1 MGVHVFMCF
10 NTGKNVLNK
19 KKMRYKKCVWGR
31 SGSVEGLRVSSISSR
46 AMVFE
51 MSVLNAL
58 VGMGEKGKEGVSQNR
73 ICK

>member
-10 NTGKNVLNK
+10 NIGKNVPN

-73 ICK
+73 I